1 MTDDV
6 LLAARGLVRNYGRQP
21 ALCGIDI
28 TVRRGE
34 VLGFLGLNG
43 AGKTT
48 TLQILAGA
56 LARDGGTVTVC
67 GHDLDG
73 APSAARAALGYLPQ
87 TPALY
92 DDMLVDEYLS
102 WCGRLHGLA
111 GDALASAR
119 ARARQRTGL
128 DDSGGRL
135 IGHLSQGYRQRVGIA
150 QAIIHDP
157 AVILLDEPTTAL
169 DPAQIRD
176 VRALIRELGRDRA
189 VLVSTHILPEVRM
202 LATRVLILHEGRIVH
217 DAASRAAGG
226 PGSLRARFAR
236 DPDAAK
242 LAQLAGVQAVERA
255 PDGAWLLDFD
265 PDDAAI
271 ETLAATV
278 VAAGWGLLELVP
290 AYDALE
296 HLFMHLTAG
305 RHA

>member
-21 ALCGIDI
+21 ALRGIDI

-56 LARDGGTVTVC
+56 LARHGGTVTVC
-67 GHDLDG
+67 GHDLDS
-73 APSAARAALGYLPQ
+73 APRAARAALGYLPQ

-111 GDALASAR
+111 GGALASAL
-119 ARARQRTGL
+119 ALARQRTGL

-135 IGHLSQGYRQRVGIA
+135 IRHLSQGYRQRVGIA

-169 DPAQIRD
+169 DPAQIRE
-176 VRALIRELGRDRA
+176 VRSLIRTLGRDRA

-202 LATRVLILHEGRIVH
+202 IATRVLILHGGRIVH
-217 DAASRAAGG
+217 DAANRSARG
-226 PGSLRARFAR
+226 PGPLRARFAR
-236 DPDAAK
+236 DPEVSTIAN
-242 LAQLAGVQAVERA
+242 LAGVHAVEQA
-255 PDGAWLLDFD
+255 PDGAWLIDFGTD
-265 PDDAAI
+265 EAAVEALA
-271 ETLAATV
+271 ETA